1 MRDKLTKLKKLF
13 KNQTENFL
21 FLDHEDPHHFWLLGK
36 ELKNSYILI
45 RRTGKP
51 ILLISALEN
60 YKNQDFIIKPF
71 EKENL
76 PSKVLVNKAS
86 FKIKHKS
93 LFRIKEIDINIRDVK
108 SKKEIIFIKKA
119 CEYAD
124 ECFNLIWMNIKK
136 NKYKKE
142 QEIEQEIILYAAKN
156 NLELSF
162 KPIVA
167 SGKNSS
173 IPHHDNS
180 SKLTKGFLV
189 IDLGFKYKGY
199 CSDATRTFYLGKPS
213 KKEKELYQLVLDAQ
227 EKIISDI
234 FPGIQEQTLKNNI
247 QEYLKEESKYFIHSL
262 GHGLGIEVHEYPII
276 GKTNTKLKENQVIT
290 IEPGVY
296 KKQGIRIEDVVVVA
310 KKPEILT
317 NFTKDLLIAN
327 L

>member
-21 FLDHEDPHHFWLLGK
+21 FLDYEDPHHFWLLGK
-36 ELKNSYILI
+36 ELKNSYMLI

-51 ILLISALEN
+51 ILLISPLEN
-60 YKNQDFIIKPF
+60 YKNPDFIIKPF

-76 PSKVLVNKAS
+76 PSKVLVNKSS
-86 FKIKHKS
+86 FKIKYKS
-93 LFRIKEIDINIRDVK
+93 LFRIKEIEINIRDVK
-108 SKKEIIFIKKA
+108 SKKEILFIKKA
-119 CEYAD
+119 CSLAD
-124 ECFNLIWMNIKK
+124 ECFNLIWSNIKK
-136 NKYKKE
+136 KKYKKE
-142 QEIEQEIILYAAKN
+142 KDIEQEINLFAAKN
-156 NLELSF
+156 NLELAF

-180 SKLTKGFLV
+180 SKLTNGFLV

-213 KKEKELYQLVLDAQ
+213 KKEKELYELVLQAQ
-227 EKIISDI
+227 QKIISDI
-234 FPGIQEQTLKNNI
+234 YPGVQEKTLKNNI
-247 QEYLKEESKYFIHSL
+247 EEYLKDEHKHFIHSL
-262 GHGLGIEVHEYPII
+262 GHGIGVEVHEFPLI

-317 NFTKDLLIAN
+317 GFTKDLLIAN